1 MNFSVK
7 VGKPIADFIIILS
20 TYDINKTLKWT
31 TMIKV
36 SFFFQFSNQQN
47 LLSFSKKKTK
57 DFRIP
62 LKTLVA
68 GSGQY
73 FTPLDELIK
82 KNIKLSLPTKN
93 VFK

>member
-1 MNFSVK
+1 LNSSVK

-36 SFFFQFSNQQN
+36 SFFKFSNQQN

-57 DFRIP
+57 DFTIP

>member
-1 MNFSVK
+1 MNNNDKSK
-7 VGKPIADFIIILS
+7 
-20 TYDINKTLKWT
+20 
-31 TMIKV
+31 
-36 SFFFQFSNQQN
+36 FFFQFSNQKN
-47 LLSFSKKKTK
+47 LLSFLKKTTK
-57 DFRIP
+57 NFRIP